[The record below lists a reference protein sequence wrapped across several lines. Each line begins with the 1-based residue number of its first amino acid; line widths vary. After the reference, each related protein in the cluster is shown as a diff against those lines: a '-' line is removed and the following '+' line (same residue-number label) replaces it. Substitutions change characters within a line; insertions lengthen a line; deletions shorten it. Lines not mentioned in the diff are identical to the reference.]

1 MEFTAQQLAS
11 FLEGEVVGDTN
22 VKVNNISKIEEGKP
36 GTLAFLSNPK
46 YSHYLYS
53 TEASIVLVNKD
64 FCIEKDVQA
73 TLIKVDDA
81 YQSVAVLLQMVVD
94 SQAPR
99 MGIEQP
105 SYISED
111 AELHEDVYVGAFAYI
126 DKKSKIGKNSKVYPH
141 VFVGRNVTIGDYC
154 CIYPGVKIY
163 SNTVIGN
170 NVTIQAGAVI
180 GSDGFGFAP
189 NNSSG
194 EYKKIP
200 QIGNVIIED
209 YVEIGANTTIDCATF
224 GSTIIRR
231 GVKLDNLIQIG
242 HNCEVGENTV
252 MAGQVGLAGSTKMGK
267 QCMVGGQVGIAG
279 HITIGDNTML
289 AAQSGITNNLEGG
302 KSYFGSPAMEASK
315 AKKIFVIQRNL
326 DKLLSDVNELKRH
339 NKTQE

>member
-1 MEFTAQQLAS
+1 MELTAQQIADILN
-11 FLEGEVVGDTN
+11 GEVVGDASI
-22 VKVNNISKIEEGKP
+22 KVNNISKIEEGKK

-46 YSHYLYS
+46 YSQFLYN

-64 FCIEKDVQA
+64 FTIESDVNT

-81 YQSVAVLLQMVVD
+81 YQAVATLLQMVIN
-94 SQAPR
+94 SQTPR
-99 MGIEQP
+99 VGIEQP

-111 AELHEDVYVGAFAYI
+111 VELNDNVYVGAFAYI
-126 DKKSKIGKNSKVYPH
+126 DKKSKIGEGSKIYPQ
-141 VFVGRNVTIGDYC
+141 VFIGRNVIIGKDCY
-154 CIYPGVKIY
+154 IYPGVKIY

-170 NVTIQAGAVI
+170 NVTIQAGAII

-189 NNSSG
+189 SNASG
-194 EYKKIP
+194 KYKKIP

-224 GSTIIRR
+224 GSTVIRK
-231 GVKLDNLIQIG
+231 GAKLDNLIQVA

-252 MAGQVGLAGSTKMGK
+252 MAAQVGLAGSTKMGK

-302 KSYFGSPAMEASK
+302 KAYFGSPAMEASK
-315 AKKIFVIQRNL
+315 ARKMFVIQRNL
-326 DKLLSDVNELKRH
+326 DKLLNDVNELKRQ
-339 NKTQE
+339 NK

>member
-1 MEFTAQQLAS
+1 MELTAQQIADILN
-11 FLEGEVVGDTN
+11 GEVVGDASI
-22 VKVNNISKIEEGKP
+22 KVNNISKIEEGKK

-46 YSHYLYS
+46 YSQFLYN

-64 FCIEKDVQA
+64 FTIESDVNT

-81 YQSVAVLLQMVVD
+81 YQAVATLLQMVIN
-94 SQAPR
+94 SQTPR
-99 MGIEQP
+99 VGIEQP
-105 SYISED
+105 SYISEE
-111 AELHEDVYVGAFAYI
+111 AELNDNVYVGAFAYI
-126 DKKSKIGKNSKVYPH
+126 DKKSKIGEGSKIYPQ
-141 VFVGRNVTIGDYC
+141 VFIGRNVIIGKDCY
-154 CIYPGVKIY
+154 IYPGVKIY

-170 NVTIQAGAVI
+170 NVTIQAGAII

-189 NNSSG
+189 SNASG
-194 EYKKIP
+194 KYKKIP

-224 GSTIIRR
+224 GSTVIRK
-231 GVKLDNLIQIG
+231 GAKLDNLIQVA

-252 MAGQVGLAGSTKMGK
+252 MAAQVGLAGSTKMGK

-302 KSYFGSPAMEASK
+302 KAYFGSPAMEASK
-315 AKKIFVIQRNL
+315 ARKMFVIQRNL
-326 DKLLSDVNELKRH
+326 DKLLNDVNELKRQ
-339 NKTQE
+339 NK